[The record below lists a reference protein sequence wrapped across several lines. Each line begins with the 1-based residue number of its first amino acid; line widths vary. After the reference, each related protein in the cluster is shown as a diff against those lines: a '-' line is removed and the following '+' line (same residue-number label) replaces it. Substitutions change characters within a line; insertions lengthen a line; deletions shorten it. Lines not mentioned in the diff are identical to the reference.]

1 MFFPLCCCFAEVL
14 VAAAWGVAWTVVGF
28 SSFSSLCFFFSSVLF
43 CFRFL
48 LLLLKVLLS
57 TRRVVAAGG
66 DDDGRA
72 TVASSVLLLF
82 FPSVQRCRLLHF
94 LPKGVAACGEKN
106 DELKNDDPWQCR
118 CVCIAPSVSSFPAFF
133 PPFSISFPL
142 FSILFVFFSL
152 SFLPSLGFSPSKS
165 SPRSKTSPP
174 RAGVESSIY
183 RQKGEWGRRPC
194 CCAWG
199 VGDTRRGLQ
208 TSVALQG
215 TPSLFSSHEGAWGF
229 GFRQQHVGREE

>member
-1 MFFPLCCCFAEVL
+1 M
-14 VAAAWGVAWTVVGF
+14 
-28 SSFSSLCFFFSSVLF
+28 
-43 CFRFL
+43 
-48 LLLLKVLLS
+48 
-57 TRRVVAAGG
+57 AAGD

-106 DELKNDDPWQCR
+106 GELKNDDPWQCR
-118 CVCIAPSVSSFPAFF
+118 CVCIPPLCFKLPRLLPSFLYFVSS
-133 PPFSISFPL
+133 L
-142 FSILFVFFSL
+142 FYYLCFFSL

-174 RAGVESSIY
+174 HAGVESNIY

-194 CCAWG
+194 CCSW
-199 VGDTRRGLQ
+199 
-208 TSVALQG
+208 
-215 TPSLFSSHEGAWGF
+215 E
-229 GFRQQHVGREE
+229 